1 MSLQKSTTMIWLHM
15 PGETFVIIISSLALI
30 IYLSSD
36 DQNDIAKIEVGILLK
51 KINIEFFN
59 NSDKDKNLVV
69 NDTTREQCKDCLSK
83 AKDTKAPQC
92 FHCLKVAEKE
102 VRTKLEELY
111 KGYPKWRKEKKKT
124 T

>member
-69 NDTTREQCKDCLSK
+69 NDTTREQCKDCLSY
-83 AKDTKAPQC
+83 A
-92 FHCLKVAEKE
+92 CLKVAEKE